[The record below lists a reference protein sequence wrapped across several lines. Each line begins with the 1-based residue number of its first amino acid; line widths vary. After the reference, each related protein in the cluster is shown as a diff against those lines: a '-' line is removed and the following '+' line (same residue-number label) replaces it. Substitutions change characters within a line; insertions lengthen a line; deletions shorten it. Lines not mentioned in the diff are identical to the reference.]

1 MIQRQTILVRR
12 ELWEHRSI
20 LVTPAVI
27 ALLISLMAVT
37 GHVTIS
43 AFNEQVVDVAILG
56 ASNLGSVER
65 SAAIS
70 VMMIGISSLF
80 ALAMSVLTFFY
91 TLDALYAERKD
102 RSILFWRS
110 IPCTDAET
118 VLSKLAVA
126 VLVIP
131 LLTMA
136 AIVVTHLVVLAVTGL
151 WVEIRGANAWHLL
164 WSAAPYADNWIATLV
179 VLLALPLWQAPFVGW
194 FLFVSAFAR
203 RSPFLVAVLPILV
216 LPMLEKMLFG
226 STLLGQAFFMR
237 SANMPLFQG
246 LQTGDLFFY
255 DGPGAAG
262 GEATGLTLLPLLD
275 LSRFLASPGLW
286 LGLVVCGLFTAAAI
300 YVRRYR
306 DDS

>member
-1 MIQRQTILVRR
+1 MIQRQGILVRR

-43 AFNEQVVDVAILG
+43 AFNQQAVDIAILG
-56 ASNLGSVER
+56 ASNLGSVQR
-65 SAAIS
+65 STAIG

-80 ALAMSVLTFFY
+80 ALAMLILIFFY
-91 TLDALYAERKD
+91 SLDALYAERKD

-110 IPCTDAET
+110 IPCTDSET

-126 VLVIP
+126 IVVIP
-131 LLTMA
+131 LLTMV
-136 AIVVTHLVVLAVTGL
+136 AIVVTHLVVLTVTGI
-151 WVEIRGANAWHLL
+151 WIEIRGANAWHLL
-164 WSAAPYADNWIATLV
+164 WSTAPYVDNWIATLV
-179 VLLALPLWQAPFVGW
+179 VLLAVPLWQAPFVGW

-203 RSPFLVAVLPILV
+203 RSPFLMALLPILV
-216 LPMLEKMLFG
+216 LPMLEKTLFG
-226 STLLGQAFFMR
+226 STLLAQAFFVR
-237 SANMPLFQG
+237 TANLPLFRG

-255 DGPGAAG
+255 KGPGT
-262 GEATGLTLLPLLD
+262 TGAETTGFTLLPLLD
-275 LSRFLASPGLW
+275 LTRFLGNAGLW

>member
-1 MIQRQTILVRR
+1 MMARQAILVRR

-43 AFNEQVVDVAILG
+43 AFNEQVVDIAILG
-56 ASNLGSVER
+56 ASNLGTVER

-110 IPCTDAET
+110 IPCTDSET

-126 VLVIP
+126 IVVIP

-136 AIVVTHLVVLAVTGL
+136 AIVATHLVVLAVTGI
-151 WVEIRGANAWHLL
+151 WVEIRGADAWHLL
-164 WSAAPYADNWIATLV
+164 WSTAPYFDNWVGTLV

-203 RSPFLVAVLPILV
+203 RSTFLVGLLPILI
-216 LPMLEKMLFG
+216 LPMLEKTLFG
-226 STLLGQAFFMR
+226 STLLAQAFFVR
-237 SANMPLFQG
+237 SGNMPLFRG

-255 DGPGAAG
+255 DGAGAAG
-262 GEATGLTLLPLLD
+262 AEITGFALLPLLD
-275 LSRFLASPGLW
+275 LSRFLGSPGLW